1 MISEYCNSFNDLYN
15 LVLSELTEKNMIIN
29 ETNVMYELFNYMHP
43 QDLQKYNLDIVE
55 VATFVYEK
63 FN

>member
-1 MISEYCNSFNDLYN
+1 M
-15 LVLSELTEKNMIIN
+15 VLSELTEKNMIIN